1 MKSEIEIIDDFIAD
15 QNIRK
20 NSARQYTW
28 NLKRWYRWLRT
39 NGIDYTSF
47 KRKDIVAYIRQMQ
60 DGTYSTLTIASYVQS
75 IKLLVRWLVD
85 NNQMKYDV
93 AAAIRVNKE
102 YDTWRKSALSPDQ
115 VKSLLA
121 AMPNRSVVDKRNR
134 AIVYLMITTG
144 LRVVEVSRLTIA
156 DLNHTEHMGYYILAL
171 RKGRSTKKPVPISEQ
186 CFELIQ
192 DYLTRRPINYTN
204 HHPLFTSHSHGTLT
218 NQSLSTNA
226 ISRMVKGYLNHIG
239 CTGSMYTAH
248 SLRHTAAALT
258 LSIEGAN
265 DSDLQRFMSHTNYQ
279 TSQLYIEQQKQSELF
294 RKRFTD
300 KLAERLP
307 VSI

>member
-28 NLKRWYRWLRT
+28 NLKRWYRWLRRH
-39 NGIDYTSF
+39 GIDYTAF
-47 KRKDIVAYIRQMQ
+47 KRKDIVSYIHEMQ
-60 DGTYSTLTIASYVQS
+60 EATYSTLTIASYVQS
-75 IKLLVRWLVD
+75 IKLLVRWLVSND
-85 NNQMKYDV
+85 LMKYDV

-102 YDTWRKSALSPDQ
+102 YDTWRKSALSPEQ
-115 VKSLLA
+115 VHSLLQ
-121 AMPNRSVVDKRNR
+121 AMPKQSLVDKRNR
-134 AIVYLMITTG
+134 AIVYLMLTTG
-144 LRVVEVSRLTIA
+144 LRVVEVSRLSIT
-156 DLNHTEHMGYYILAL
+156 DMNHTDQMGYYILAL

-192 DYLTRRPINYTN
+192 EYLTRRPVLYNDQ
-204 HHPLFTSHSHGTLT
+204 HPLFTSHSWSTLH
-218 NQSLSTNA
+218 NQPLSTNA
-226 ISRMVKGYLNHIG
+226 ISSMVKGYLNHIG

-248 SLRHTAAALT
+248 SLRHTAAAMT